1 MFIPRKETTL
11 AERNQSAN
19 LRTVAD
25 RVGLAPCSVSAV
37 LNDTPAAK
45 TIPQSTKDRVLRAA
59 AELNYRPNLWARSL
73 RTKRTKMVAALATDF
88 GHARVAQVIAGL
100 HQRLHQNGYLLVLG
114 SVDFGDVRHFHSQ
127 FQQRGIEGVIA
138 IDREIPCPL
147 ELPVASVDVGYLTG
161 AEPLAEN
168 MRGWLTS
175 VGEAAAETI
184 IGRIE
189 CKDKEDKDRSP
200 RSEAEPGLAPACFD
214 VASAGPGREAR
225 ESV

>member
-1 MFIPRKETTL
+1 ML
-11 AERNQSAN
+11 AERKSAN

-25 RVGLAPCSVSAV
+25 RVGLAPCSISAV

-45 TIPQSTKDRVLRAA
+45 AIPQSTKDRIFRAA

-100 HQRLHQNGYLLVLG
+100 HHRLQQNGYLLVLG
-114 SVDFGDVRHFHSQ
+114 SIDFGDVQHFHSQ

-138 IDREIPCPL
+138 IDAEIPCQL
-147 ELPVASVDVGYLTG
+147 ELPVASVDVGYLTR
-161 AEPLAEN
+161 AEPLGEN
-168 MRGWLTS
+168 MRSWLTS

-189 CKDKEDKDRSP
+189 RKGEDQEKDSSGRSQ
-200 RSEAEPGLAPACFD
+200 EPGLAPAYFD
-214 VASAGPGREAR
+214 VASAGTGREAR
-225 ESV
+225 ESA

>member
-1 MFIPRKETTL
+1 MQSDTFIPREETML
-11 AERNQSAN
+11 AERNKSAN

-37 LNDTPAAK
+37 LNDTAAAK
-45 TIPQSTKDRVLRAA
+45 AIPQSTKDRVFRAA

-88 GHARVAQVIAGL
+88 GHARVARVIAGL
-100 HQRLHQNGYLLVLG
+100 HNRLHQNGYVLVLG
-114 SVDFGDVRHFHSQ
+114 NIDSGDLQHFRSQ

-138 IDREIPCPL
+138 IDTGIPCEM
-147 ELPVASVDVGYLTG
+147 ELPVASVDLGYLTR

-168 MRGWLTS
+168 LRAWLTS

-184 IGRIE
+184 MAQIE
-189 CKDKEDKDRSP
+189 GKHRFSRS
-200 RSEAEPGLAPACFD
+200 RVEPKRAPEYFAPA
-214 VASAGPGREAR
+214 SAVTGREAR
-225 ESV
+225 ESA

>member
-1 MFIPRKETTL
+1 ML
-11 AERNQSAN
+11 AKRNKSAN

-45 TIPQSTKDRVLRAA
+45 AIPQSTKDRVFRAA

-73 RTKRTKMVAALATDF
+73 RTKRTKMVAALAADF

-100 HQRLHQNGYLLVLG
+100 HRRLHENGYVLVLG
-114 SVDFGDVRHFHSQ
+114 STDFGDVQHFRSQ

-138 IDREIPCPL
+138 IEAEIPCQL
-147 ELPVASVDVGYLTG
+147 ELPVASVDVGYLTR

-168 MRGWLTS
+168 LRGWLTS
-175 VGEAAAETI
+175 VGQAAAETI
-184 IGRIE
+184 MERIE
-189 CKDKEDKDRSP
+189 GERSGTP
-200 RSEAEPGLAPACFD
+200 AEASLGPGHFTA
-214 VASAGPGREAR
+214 ASALAGGEAR
-225 ESV
+225 ESA

>member
-1 MFIPRKETTL
+1 ML
-11 AERNQSAN
+11 AERNKSAN

-45 TIPQSTKDRVLRAA
+45 AIPQSTKDRVFRAA

-100 HQRLHQNGYLLVLG
+100 HRRLHQNGYLLVLG
-114 SVDFGDVRHFHSQ
+114 SIDVGDVRHFHSQ

-138 IDREIPCPL
+138 IDREIPCQV

-175 VGEAAAETI
+175 VGEAAADTI

-189 CKDKEDKDRSP
+189 CRDKGKVDKDSSP
-200 RSEAEPGLAPACFD
+200 RPETGPGLAPACFD
-214 VASAGPGREAR
+214 VASAGTGREAR
-225 ESV
+225 ESA